1 MRLRQL
7 WRNNKLVG
15 LKLDKSSQ
23 EFIDLAERDV
33 NMFINHINK
42 QIELNCAKPTR

>member
-7 WRNNKLVG
+7 WQDNKLVG

-23 EFIDLAERDV
+23 DFIELAERDV
-33 NMFINHINK
+33 NMFINHVNT
-42 QIELNCAKPTR
+42 QIERSKKPTI